1 MNSFNLSNIDKNKVS
16 LINPLVLAYIGDSV
30 FEVYV
35 RTKVVNDGMLKTN
48 KLHRLSTEYVKAK
61 AQAEALIRI
70 AENLSEDELDIVRR
84 GKNANSNTIPK
95 NADVADYKKATALE
109 ALIGYLF
116 LSDKYERLNEIIDL
130 ILKED

>member
-1 MNSFNLSNIDKNKVS
+1 MNNFNLSNIDVNNVN

-61 AQAEALIRI
+61 AQAEALVRI
-70 AENLSEDELDIVRR
+70 TENLTEDELNIVRR

-116 LSDKYERLNEIIDL
+116 LSNKLERLDEIIDL
-130 ILKED
+130 ILNKN

>member
-1 MNSFNLSNIDKNKVS
+1 MNNFNLSNIDEKNIN

-48 KLHRLSTEYVKAK
+48 KLHRLATEYVKAK

-70 AENLSEDELDIVRR
+70 SEKLTEDELNVVRR

-116 LSDKYERLNEIIDL
+116 LSDKIERLNEIIDL
-130 ILKED
+130 ILNEN

>member
-1 MNSFNLSNIDKNKVS
+1 MNNFNLSNIDEKNIN

-30 FEVYV
+30 YEVYV

-61 AQAEALIRI
+61 AQAEALVSIQ
-70 AENLSEDELDIVRR
+70 ENLTEEELNIVRR

-95 NADVADYKKATALE
+95 NADVMDYKKATALE

-116 LSDKYERLNEIIDL
+116 LSNRLERLDEVIDL
-130 ILKED
+130 ILNKN

>member
-1 MNSFNLSNIDKNKVS
+1 MNRFNLSKIQEENVNLV
-16 LINPLVLAYIGDSV
+16 NPLVLAYIGDAV

-61 AQAEALIRI
+61 AQADALVRI
-70 AENLSEDELDIVRR
+70 SDKLTEDELNIVRR

-95 NADVADYKKATALE
+95 NADVLDYKKATALE

-116 LSDKYERLNEIIDL
+116 LSNKLERLDEIVNFIFD
-130 ILKED
+130 EN

>member
-1 MNSFNLSNIDKNKVS
+1 MNNFNLSNIDISNVG

-30 FEVYV
+30 FEIYV

-48 KLHRLSTEYVKAK
+48 KLHKLSTEFVKAK
-61 AQAEALIRI
+61 AQAEALVRI
-70 AENLSEDELDIVRR
+70 TENLTEDELNIVRR

-95 NADVADYKKATALE
+95 NADIADYKKATALE

-116 LSDKYERLNEIIDL
+116 LSNKIERLNEIIDL
-130 ILKED
+130 ILNNN

>member
-1 MNSFNLSNIDKNKVS
+1 MSNFNLSNIDINNVS

-48 KLHRLSTEYVKAK
+48 KLHRLATEHVKAK

-70 AENLSEDELDIVRR
+70 SENLTEEELNIVRR

-95 NADVADYKKATALE
+95 NADVVDYKKATALE

-116 LSDKYERLNEIIDL
+116 LGKKNERLEEL
-130 ILKED
+130 IKIFLS

>member
-1 MNSFNLSNIDKNKVS
+1 MNNFNLSNIDEKNIN

-61 AQAEALIRI
+61 AQAEALVSIL
-70 AENLSEDELDIVRR
+70 ENLTEEELNIVRR

-95 NADVADYKKATALE
+95 IADVVDYKKATALE

-116 LSDKYERLNEIIDL
+116 LSNKLERLDEIIDL
-130 ILKED
+130 ILNKN